1 MSLLF
6 FFLLLFLPFKFFL
19 PLLGLGSL
27 LPVFSGFFACI
38 LAVATCYI
46 KDKHELFSFIQLLYT
61 FVIACSL
68 CYFFNV
74 LGQSEYLYILFGF
87 IPMLAECGMN
97 ETFYSPGRLALFSEG
112 NKSPSPPSN
121 YPLPGFNSS
130 SSSSRSVSPTP
141 APSLSFE
148 QQLWLN
154 RFRSLEDARRLDIAK
169 RILLNKI
176 IASKQNVPY
185 EIQQCIQDNIW
196 GNHWYDVYRSQHRAL
211 SQPPYFI

>member
-112 NKSPSPPSN
+112 RVLHLRQIIP
-121 YPLPGFNSS
+121 YQDLT
-130 SSSSRSVSPTP
+130 V
-141 APSLSFE
+141 
-148 QQLWLN
+148 
-154 RFRSLEDARRLDIAK
+154 RRVLLGLFHLLLLLLY
-169 RILLNKI
+169 LLN
-176 IASKQNVPY
+176 NN
-185 EIQQCIQDNIW
+185 C
-196 GNHWYDVYRSQHRAL
+196 G
-211 SQPPYFI
+211 